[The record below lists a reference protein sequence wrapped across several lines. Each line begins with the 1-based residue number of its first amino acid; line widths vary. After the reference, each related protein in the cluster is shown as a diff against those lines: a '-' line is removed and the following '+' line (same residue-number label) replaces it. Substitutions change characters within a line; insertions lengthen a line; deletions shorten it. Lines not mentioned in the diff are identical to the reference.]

1 MALAHLEN
9 VEELYELQDKLGS
22 GHFSTIWRCRERST
36 GIFYASKFIK
46 LCRRKRSRLGIERKV
61 VDREVEI
68 LQQLQ
73 HPHIIQLHDIFICQ
87 VQMVL
92 VLELIQGG
100 EFFDFV
106 AEKESM
112 AEPEA
117 SDFLLQLLDGLVY
130 MHSLNIAHFDLKP
143 ENIMIQQKDVI
154 KPNVKIIGFG
164 MAQKIEKNTRYGYQ
178 CGMPDYIGVLVSLPI
193 FCEYLLPTNPP
204 PLHIRGLGK
213 LGHCPSS
220 QHVQEGETENATVNN
235 IIRGTFEYENTF
247 FNSTSTIAK
256 DFISQLLVIN
266 PKERMTST
274 QALLHPW
281 IKPLTIR
288 QERNRECSLIN
299 ISNFRKFNSQRK
311 WKLSCCLINPCN
323 NFCRITMFF
332 SQTGEEEEMRSCE
345 SDQEES
351 TMPSASLLRRRHSSF
366 S

>member
-178 CGMPDYIGVLVSLPI
+178 CGMPDYIAPEVINLEPLTVVADMWSVGVITYILISGISP
-193 FCEYLLPTNPP
+193 F
-204 PLHIRGLGK
+204 
-213 LGHCPSS
+213 
-220 QHVQEGETENATVNN
+220 QGETENATVNN